1 MKRFEFIQEHKDVW
15 PIAVQCHVLKVSRSG
30 YYTWLQSKPSQM
42 AQKQAE
48 IVQKIKAVHLNISR
62 DYGSPRVRR
71 ELVASGVA
79 CCENTVAKLMRR
91 EGIAARTRRRFK
103 VVTTDSNHDSP
114 IAENHLNRQFIA
126 ERPNQVWLTDFTYIA
141 TKAGFTYFCAVEDLF
156 SRKIVGWAVSDTIDA
171 QLACDALQQAIDL
184 RSPDPDLIVHS
195 DRGSQ
200 FASDAFRSVLDH
212 HDLVPSMSRRG
223 NCYDNAPMESF
234 FGRFKVEHVQWQ
246 EFDSIRDV
254 RQYVAEYISGFCNT
268 LRRHSAI
275 GYVSPVEFENQH
287 RSGARL
293 AC

>member
-1 MKRFEFIQEHKDVW
+1 M
-15 PIAVQCHVLKVSRSG
+15 QCRVLKVSRSG
-30 YYTWLQSKPSQM
+30 YYMWRHSKPSQT

-48 IVQKIKAVHLNISR
+48 IVRQIKAVHLDVSQ
-62 DYGSPRVRR
+62 DYGSPRVHR
-71 ELVASGVA
+71 ELIASGVA

-114 IAENHLNRQFIA
+114 MAENHLNRQFIA

-141 TKAGFTYFCAVEDLF
+141 TNAGFTYLCAVEDLY

-171 QLACDALQQAIDL
+171 RLACDALQQAIDL
-184 RSPDPDLIVHS
+184 RGPEPGVVVHS

-200 FASDAFRSVLDH
+200 FASDAFRSVLDRH
-212 HDLVPSMSRRG
+212 GLVPSMSRRG

-234 FGRFKVEHVQWQ
+234 FGRFKVEHVQWH
-246 EFDSIRDV
+246 EFESIRDV
-254 RQYVAEYISGFCNT
+254 RQSVADYISGFYNT
-268 LRRHSAI
+268 FRRHSAI

-287 RSGARL
+287 RNDAQL